1 MNNIRLKTVKLLGR
15 LMQPLTEE
23 GVISVPEMN
32 QILSN
37 LKSLANKGELL
48 PPIQPRLIDQRE
60 ASEMLGISLA
70 NFKKLEKEGAFSFQ
84 RRPLGAAVRYRLG
97 DLITFIM
104 SNDTDINA
112 ETATTAN

>member
-48 PPIQPRLIDQRE
+48 PPVQPRLIDQRE

-84 RRPLGAAVRYRLG
+84 RRPLGAAVRYRLL
-97 DLITFIM
+97 DVITFIM
-104 SNDTDINA
+104 AKDSDVNA
-112 ETATTAN
+112 EADTASL

>member
-15 LMQPLTEE
+15 IMQPLAEE

-32 QILSN
+32 QILAN
-37 LKSLANKGELL
+37 LKHLANKGELL

-84 RRPLGAAVRYRLG
+84 RRPLGAAVRYRLL
-97 DLITFIM
+97 DVITFIM
-104 SNDTDINA
+104 AKDSDVNA
-112 ETATTAN
+112 EADTASL

>member
-15 LMQPLTEE
+15 IMQPLAEE

-37 LKSLANKGELL
+37 LKHLANKGELL
-48 PPIQPRLIDQRE
+48 PPVQPRLIDQRE

-70 NFKKLEKEGAFSFQ
+70 NFKKLEKEGAFCFQ
-84 RRPLGAAVRYRLG
+84 RRPLGAAVRYRLL
-97 DLITFIM
+97 DVITFIM
-104 SNDTDINA
+104 AKDSDVNA
-112 ETATTAN
+112 EADTASL

>member
-15 LMQPLTEE
+15 IMQPLAEE

-37 LKSLANKGELL
+37 LKHLANKGELL
-48 PPIQPRLIDQRE
+48 PPVQPRLIDQRE

-84 RRPLGAAVRYRLG
+84 RRPLGAAVRYRLL
-97 DLITFIM
+97 DVITFIM
-104 SNDTDINA
+104 AKDSDINTEA
-112 ETATTAN
+112 DTASL